1 METKAIMKTLT
12 LVSIASLLL
21 VAGCT
26 TSLQERGVAHKQHAS
41 SGSPMQQYQ
50 CDSGETIAAEYPD
63 TDSATV
69 EHQGNSH
76 DMQIAV
82 SARGARYVGGGL
94 EWWTKGTG
102 LGAEGMLLQH
112 KADGTSCE
120 IIENCTAR

>member
-1 METKAIMKTLT
+1 MKKLT

-26 TSLQERGVAHKQHAS
+26 TSPQESGDAHKQQAS
-41 SGSPMQQYQ
+41 SGSSMQQYQ
-50 CDSGETIAAEYPD
+50 CESGETIAAAYPD
-63 TDSATV
+63 SDSATV
-69 EHQGNSH
+69 EYQDNRT

-82 SARGARYVGGGL
+82 SASGARYVGGGL

-102 LGAEGMLLQH
+102 PGAEGMLLQH
-112 KADGTSCE
+112 EADGSSGE